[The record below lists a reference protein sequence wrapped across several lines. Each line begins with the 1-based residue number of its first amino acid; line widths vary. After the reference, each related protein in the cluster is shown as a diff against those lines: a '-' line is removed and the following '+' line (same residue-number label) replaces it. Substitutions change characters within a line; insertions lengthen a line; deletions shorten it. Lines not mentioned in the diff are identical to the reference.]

1 MSNVERLGATSLRRA
16 RGHIPKKHIRCPGFS
31 GVYKYLRRCSVLFAR
46 VLARHIITRCYLS
59 GFSFSGER
67 SEFSGRHFLDAPSRA
82 RRLFSLGHI
91 GPLMVKIP
99 SVLGEQCR
107 ALNAVLPVSHAFFSI
122 FKQSRASESV
132 PRLPSFDSTFQLQN
146 KKSILLCLIGLL
158 CF

>member
-1 MSNVERLGATSLRRA
+1 MNDWEQPACGEHGDTFQRNTFAV
-16 RGHIPKKHIRCPGFS
+16 RGFRVSINTFAA
-31 GVYKYLRRCSVLFAR
+31 VLFFAR

-59 GFSFSGER
+59 GFSFPGER

-82 RRLFSLGHI
+82 RRPFLLGHT

-99 SVLGEQCR
+99 SVLGKQCR
-107 ALNAVLPVSHAFFSI
+107 ALNAVLPVSHVFLSI
-122 FKQSRASESV
+122 FEQSRASESV

-146 KKSILLCLIGLL
+146 KKSILLCLIGSL